1 MSSES
6 IHLSPTHRNL
16 SLCTRRATGVTT
28 SLVEAMENNFK
39 KDVLREVRAGEG
51 RILLHDEVEERPNH
65 FAIVPIWENV
75 SEDDIMTPRDV
86 FELMVKEGYKIDYGR
101 VAIVRAALHFP
112 ARCLLTVSLD

>member
-1 MSSES
+1 M
-6 IHLSPTHRNL
+6 LRA
-16 SLCTRRATGVTT
+16 RRATGVTT
-28 SLVEAMENNFK
+28 SLVEAMEKSFK

-75 SEDDIMTPRDV
+75 SEEDIMTPRDV

-101 VAIVRAALHFP
+101 VAIVCIHP
-112 ARCLLTVSLD
+112 